1 MGIIKVISFD
11 TLFKREE
18 VKPMTREETIKMLTK
33 YVIKEKAVSIVD
45 KYPPYRFKY
54 FTSFIVFNNI
64 KLY

>member
-1 MGIIKVISFD
+1 
-11 TLFKREE
+11 
-18 VKPMTREETIKMLTK
+18 MTREETIKMLTK